1 MKIAVDAMGGD
12 KGPEVIAKGAIEAA
26 RNNRDLK
33 ILLVGDRTLV
43 ESVLNQSRSRP
54 ANIEIVHASETV
66 GMSEPPASAIRKKK
80 DSSIAVAMR
89 LHKSGEADALVSAG
103 NTGAVVAGSLVTLGR
118 LHGVSRPAIA
128 TFFPTTSRRWSSV
141 PEPGY
146 PWSPSSLT
154 RVNLS
159 CASLLAELVEAC
171 QILLSKP
178 TRPPCMALGPLLMA
192 SEYSWPSSE
201 NLPPAMRLA

>member
-54 ANIEIVHASETV
+54 PNIEIVHASETV

-128 TFFPTTSRRWSSV
+128 TFFPTTSRRWTV
-141 PEPGY
+141 
-146 PWSPSSLT
+146 
-154 RVNLS
+154 
-159 CASLLAELVEAC
+159 
-171 QILLSKP
+171 ILDIGANSTCTPKP
-178 TRPPCMALGPLLMA
+178 TNLGWAGPPF
-192 SEYSWPSSE
+192 
-201 NLPPAMRLA
+201 R